1 MSKFVPNTFSN
12 LNNETSFLNQL
23 NENFS
28 TLQTILDSLVSRDG
42 TSPNTLTAT
51 LDFNGQNANNIG
63 VARVSSLFINGVE
76 VGEADAV
83 AAIPASELANGSAAA
98 PSLYFTSDTD
108 TGFYRTTTNQISAT
122 CGGSQVVTFSSA
134 GVAANGGISGMTGS
148 FTTTCAVGSNLTV
161 GGNATV
167 TGNITVSGTVSLPAF
182 ALNANTTATT
192 QSANNNSTKVATTA
206 YVDNAV
212 AGVPTGTSVVRQTPV
227 VVTYSTQ
234 FSGSSYVYLL
244 DGSTPA
250 KTEGKEIMVATAYT
264 PTANDSVIIIE
275 GVVYM
280 NSSDNRPVVALFKD
294 TTTAAEAV
302 FPAGTNADTAY
313 PVAIPFYFTAVA
325 GSTAARDYKI
335 HVAASG
341 SGGGNI
347 VYVNRGSSASSP
359 YGTGKVSCVLKITE
373 VAP

>member
-12 LNNETSFLNQL
+12 LNNETSFINQL

-28 TLQTILDSLVSRDG
+28 TLQTLLDSLVSRDG
-42 TSPNTLTAT
+42 TSPNTLTAE

-63 VARVSSLFINGVE
+63 VARVSSLYINGVE
-76 VGEADAV
+76 VAAADTV

-98 PSLYFTSDTD
+98 PSLYFTSDPD

-122 CGGSQVVTFSSA
+122 CGGSQVITFSSA

-182 ALNANTTATT
+182 ALHANTTATT
-192 QSANNNSTKVATTA
+192 QSANNNSTKIATTA
-206 YVDNAV
+206 YVDTAV
-212 AGVPTGTSVVRQTPV
+212 AAVPTGTSIIRQAPV
-227 VVTYSTQ
+227 IVTYSTQ
-234 FSGSSYVYLL
+234 FAGSSYIYMI
-244 DGSTPA
+244 DGSTPTN
-250 KTEGKEIMVATAYT
+250 TEGKEIMVASAYT
-264 PTANDSVIIIE
+264 PTASDSVIIIE

-280 NSSDNRPVVALFKD
+280 NSSDSRPVVALFKD
-294 TTTAAEAV
+294 TTTAAVAV
-302 FPAGTNADTAY
+302 FPGGINSN
-313 PVAIPFYFTAVA
+313 PVYIMAIPFYFTEVA
-325 GSTAARDYKI
+325 GSTDARDYKI

-341 SGGGNI
+341 AAGG
-347 VYVNRGSSASSP
+347 VTVNRGSSVASP
-359 YGTGKVSCVLKITE
+359 YGTGKISCVLKITE